1 MSENSLKLLK
11 LRKEIEN
18 CAKAEAAA
26 IISDAQNRADESV
39 SAAENE
45 IRRESRNDTRDIIE
59 KFKADERKRVS
70 EMRFSEGKRVLMHR
84 GKLVDEFFEKVKAEI
99 ENRREKPGYVAYLE
113 QCIAAAE
120 KQYSLSGAVIYCR
133 KEDTDT
139 VSKLILLKGA
149 EVKVSGSI
157 ELGGITVKIPEKGI
171 LIDLTLDSALNK
183 EREAFSS
190 LKEMQ
195 L

>member
-26 IISDAQNRADESV
+26 IVSEAQNRADESV
-39 SAAENE
+39 SAAEKE
-45 IRRESRNDTRDIIE
+45 IRKESRNDTRDIIE

-84 GKLVDEFFEKVKAEI
+84 GRLVDDFFVKVKAEI
-99 ENRREKPGYVAYLE
+99 ESRRENPEYIAYLE

-120 KQYSLSGAVIYCR
+120 KQYSLSGADIYCR
-133 KEDTDT
+133 KEDVDT
-139 VSKLILLKGA
+139 VSKLTLLKGA
-149 EVKVSGSI
+149 DVKLSVSI

-171 LIDLTLDSALNK
+171 IIDLTLDSALIS